1 MDQKL
6 KELIKQAEQLRILK
20 NYIMQEETV
29 ITVMDI
35 KNIIK
40 AMEEE
45 PASE

>member
-6 KELIKQAEQLRILK
+6 KELIKEAEQLRILK
-20 NYIMQEETV
+20 KYIMQEETV

-35 KNIIK
+35 KNLIK